1 MKFIASIKIMP
12 NKNLLDPQGK
22 AVLSGLKNLGINN
35 FNDLRVGKN
44 IDVELESDSLE
55 SANNTIETAC
65 KSLLANSVMESFVFE
80 VSELS

>member
-1 MKFIASIKIMP
+1 MP

-55 SANNTIETAC
+55 SANKTIETAC